1 MKIIPSI
8 FFNRAIHF
16 SFVIQV
22 KYFYLYC
29 CCIMTLSD
37 FFIGLYIEYFMA
49 LLWLML
55 QIVLLWAIQGYF
67 DTFGYVQI
75 IILLLKNFII
85 YLFCAVFSK
94 QVLDKTFWKCS
105 ISQANINCDEGI
117 NILLSTSFVRIKQ
130 RYTIMENNRQ
140 SKTCVS
146 LYSFCISQICH
157 NPIMYA
163 HNNIRD

>member
-55 QIVLLWAIQGYF
+55 QIVLLWGDTGIFWLIWICSNYYFVIAKFHNIAILGRCSTYF
-67 DTFGYVQI
+67 IRNSGNLSIIQVNIHLIFIWRHQDITVYV
-75 IILLLKNFII
+75 
-85 YLFCAVFSK
+85 YCAY
-94 QVLDKTFWKCS
+94 KTA
-105 ISQANINCDEGI
+105 I
-117 NILLSTSFVRIKQ
+117 
-130 RYTIMENNRQ
+130 
-140 SKTCVS
+140 
-146 LYSFCISQICH
+146 
-157 NPIMYA
+157 
-163 HNNIRD
+163 HNNGK